1 MHADFA
7 RTPAERI
14 ADQLAYRDRSNGRRQ
29 ADLEQASRI
38 LPSALSAAR
47 SEKECKLLVEIFDS
61 IPKVLA
67 LSEAHSALEDAG
79 RESDLAERRWVR
91 ALSQVQT
98 KLSQLIN
105 LPVESAAD
113 AHRRLMIWRE
123 VNGKIGLPDAK
134 KALVGLGREDLQ
146 VLADAALKAIK
157 SLADPKPTAAD
168 RIWAEALD
176 RFRKAEADQHAP
188 GLSDD
193 DWEGATDRAC
203 EMEGQLHRTPAP
215 TIAALAEKMRLTL
228 KLQIEDE
235 REDDVDDP
243 RTIAVG
249 LADDDCVVREQVL
262 AYQDALR
269 LSGQRPEIVAVTPFD
284 PAPFIQA
291 ATAADIT
298 LDVEDDDGLLVL
310 APFMAPDDV
319 EASSRNDLFEAL
331 NRLRQ
336 GELRVLRRRLHD
348 DRRSALQ

>member
-1 MHADFA
+1 MHVQPAATYRLADSLALHEPSSA
-7 RTPAERI
+7 RRRAAVERSKSVFGAAI
-14 ADQLAYRDRSNGRRQ
+14 A
-29 ADLEQASRI
+29 
-38 LPSALSAAR
+38 AAR
-47 SEKECKLLVEIFDS
+47 SDKERQLLVEIFDC

-67 LSEAHSALEDAG
+67 LSEAHSALEDAC

-91 ALSQVQT
+91 ALSQVQA

-105 LPVESAAD
+105 LPVESADD
-113 AHRRLMIWRE
+113 AHRRLSIWRE
-123 VNGKIGLPDAK
+123 VNGKVGLPDAK
-134 KALVGLGREDLQ
+134 KALDGLGREDLQ

-291 ATAADIT
+291 ATAADIA
-298 LDVEDDDGLLVL
+298 LDVVEDADGLLVL